1 MRRRKKNVGCCPPHL
16 TFVEEAASALDSSSN
31 QNIFASHFGQL
42 PFRERDKSFLL
53 FFLGPGADAG
63 KDRKEE
69 KRGVPPPPPRR
80 RALLPTL
87 AESPFFFFVSFI
99 FTPCNEEEEGG
110 GGSGD
115 GKGAAARETAAATAT
130 AATTSAPLL
139 VPCRATVFC

>member
-42 PFRERDKSFLL
+42 PSREREKSFLL

-69 KRGVPPPPPRR
+69 KRGVPPPTPASAPADPRR
-80 RALLPTL
+80 V
-87 AESPFFFFVSFI
+87 SFFFFFVSFI

-115 GKGAAARETAAATAT
+115 GNGAAARETAAATAT

>member
-42 PFRERDKSFLL
+42 PSREREKSFLL

-69 KRGVPPPPPRR
+69 KRGVPPPTPASAPADPRR
-80 RALLPTL
+80 V
-87 AESPFFFFVSFI
+87 SFFFFFVSFI

>member
-1 MRRRKKNVGCCPPHL
+1 VRRRKKNVGCCPPHL

-42 PFRERDKSFLL
+42 PSREREKSFLL

-69 KRGVPPPPPRR
+69 KRGVPPPTPASAPADPRR
-80 RALLPTL
+80 V
-87 AESPFFFFVSFI
+87 SFFFFFVSFI

>member
-1 MRRRKKNVGCCPPHL
+1 MLVVAHLISPSSRRPPRRWTRRVTKIFSRHILGSCPPES
-16 TFVEEAASALDSSSN
+16 VK
-31 QNIFASHFGQL
+31 
-42 PFRERDKSFLL
+42 RSFLL

-69 KRGVPPPPPRR
+69 KRGVPPPTPASAPADPRR
-80 RALLPTL
+80 V
-87 AESPFFFFVSFI
+87 SFFFFFVSFI

>member
-1 MRRRKKNVGCCPPHL
+1 VRRRKKNVGCCPPHL

-42 PFRERDKSFLL
+42 PSREREKSFLL

-69 KRGVPPPPPRR
+69 KRGVPPPTPASAPADPRR
-80 RALLPTL
+80 V
-87 AESPFFFFVSFI
+87 SFFFFFFVSFI